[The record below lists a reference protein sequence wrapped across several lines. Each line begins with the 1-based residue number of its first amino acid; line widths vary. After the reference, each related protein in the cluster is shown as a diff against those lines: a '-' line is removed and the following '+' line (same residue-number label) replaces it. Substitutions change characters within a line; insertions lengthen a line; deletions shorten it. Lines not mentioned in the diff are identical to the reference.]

1 MSKSQDIIA
10 VMLSL
15 FIFNGKIKLYMKSSL
30 IKAVFLGL
38 VLSAYNT
45 NAQVQTVDNSKKM
58 EWFKNAKLG
67 IFIHWG
73 IYSVNG
79 ISESWSFFNNY
90 INHENYMKQLNGFSA
105 SKYQPE
111 QWVNLIKES
120 GAKYAVITTK
130 HHDGVS
136 LWNSKAEKA
145 ITIPGQS
152 LAKKDVLSPFI
163 SALKNSGLKT
173 GLYFSLPDWSHPY
186 YDINTRTKKRYEIKN
201 DPKRWQNFIS
211 YYQSQLNEL
220 SSQYSPDLLWFDG
233 DWEHTS
239 EEWKASQTL
248 DLLKKYN
255 SNIIINS
262 RLNNHGDYDTP
273 EQGIPVV
280 PPQNPYWELCYT
292 MNDSWGYQPYDKSY
306 KTPNMIV
313 RTLADVIS
321 MGGNLLLDI
330 GPRSDGTIPEE
341 QVEILKNL
349 GRWTSKNQHAI
360 YETTRGIP
368 FENYKGK
375 SSLSTSKKSLFL
387 YLEEAKNFAKI
398 YGLETKPASAKIIGD
413 PSAIIKTDYN
423 AEKTLTLNFSNV
435 KFDKDVTVVE
445 LTFDTPPV
453 FLKDFKKENHSLA
466 EIMGNKNTQ
475 EAAYTIANT
484 LYNGYNL
491 PTSSGLTSDGLDM
504 KIKTTPNT
512 NQETLQ
518 WISKHAEALYETE
531 KGLPDGHYSGISA
544 LSKDKQTLY
553 LFVEGTPTGPIALK
567 GIKNGIARI
576 RVVGEG
582 TMLSHT
588 IYNKLYWSDRPG
600 IIYIDIPK
608 EKLDKQMTVIAVLLN
623 KPIELYRENVGAI
636 ENNL

>member
-1 MSKSQDIIA
+1 
-10 VMLSL
+10 
-15 FIFNGKIKLYMKSSL
+15 MKNSL

-38 VLSAYNT
+38 ILSAHSID
-45 NAQVQTVDNSKKM
+45 AQVQTVDNSKKM

-111 QWVNLIKES
+111 QWVDLIKES

-145 ITIPGQS
+145 TTIPKNS
-152 LAKKDVLSPFI
+152 LAGKDVLTPFV
-163 SALKNSGLKT
+163 SALKKSGLKT

-186 YDINTRTKKRYEIKN
+186 YDVNTRTKKRYEIKSN
-201 DPKRWQNFIS
+201 PARWQNFIS
-211 YYQSQLNEL
+211 YYQGQLNEL
-220 SSQYSPDLLWFDG
+220 STQYSPDLLWFDG

-248 DLLKKYN
+248 DLLRKYN

-280 PPQNPYWELCYT
+280 PPQNQYWELCYT
-292 MNDSWGYQPYDKSY
+292 MNDSWGYQPFDKSY

-330 GPRSDGTIPEE
+330 GPKSDGSIPEE
-341 QVEILKNL
+341 QIEILKNL
-349 GRWTSKNQHAI
+349 GRWTSKNEHAI
-360 YETTRGIP
+360 YETTRGIS
-368 FENYKGK
+368 FDNYKGK
-375 SSLSTSKKSLFL
+375 SAFSTSKKSLFL
-387 YLEEAKNFAKI
+387 YLEEAKKLTKI
-398 YGLETKPASAKIIGD
+398 YGLATKPLSVKIIGD
-413 PSAIIKTDYN
+413 PSAVVTMDYN
-423 AEKTLTLNFSNV
+423 AEKTLNLNFSKV
-435 KFDKDVTVVE
+435 KFDKDVTVAE
-445 LTFDTPPV
+445 LAFDTPPV
-453 FLKDFKKENHSLA
+453 FLKDFKKSELSLSK
-466 EIMGNKNTQ
+466 ILNNKNTQ
-475 EAAYTIANT
+475 EAVYDMSNV
-484 LYNGYNL
+484 LHNGNNL
-491 PTSSGLTSDGLDM
+491 LNNEGLTSDGLDM
-504 KIKTTPNT
+504 KIQKTPST
-512 NQETLQ
+512 NPETLQ
-518 WISKHAEALYETE
+518 WISKHAEAFFETG
-531 KGLPDGHYSGISA
+531 KGLPEGHFSGMSA

-553 LFVEGTPTGPIALK
+553 LFVEGVPTGPIALK
-567 GIKNGIARI
+567 GIKNDIARI
-576 RVVGEG
+576 RIVGEG
-582 TMLSHT
+582 SMLNHT

-608 EKLDKQMTVIAVLLN
+608 ERLDKQLTVIAVLLN
-623 KPIELYRENVGAI
+623 KPVDLYREKVGAI